1 MIETSSRLLFRYILT
16 LSELNIFCDISN
28 STIFLSFSDV
38 DTENAHHTEKVLIC
52 VFTVHTRYFIGHA
65 KSDNRAFVSFTN
77 HFLHFS
83 VSGELHRQSWRDWYP
98 ARRRRVTF
106 RTAVRSRC
114 DVRKVCAK
122 T

>member
-1 MIETSSRLLFRYILT
+1 MTLATPLFSYHL
-16 LSELNIFCDISN
+16 F
-28 STIFLSFSDV
+28 DV
-38 DTENAHHTEKVLIC
+38 DTEDAHHTEKVLIC
-52 VFTVHTRYFIGHA
+52 VFTVHTRYYILVTLSPTIGL
-65 KSDNRAFVSFTN
+65 AFRLLIF
-77 HFLHFS
+77 FLHFS

-98 ARRRRVTF
+98 ARMRRMTC

>member
-1 MIETSSRLLFRYILT
+1 M
-16 LSELNIFCDISN
+16 
-28 STIFLSFSDV
+28 

-65 KSDNRAFVSFTN
+65 ESDNRAFVSFTY

-98 ARRRRVTF
+98 ARRPRMTC